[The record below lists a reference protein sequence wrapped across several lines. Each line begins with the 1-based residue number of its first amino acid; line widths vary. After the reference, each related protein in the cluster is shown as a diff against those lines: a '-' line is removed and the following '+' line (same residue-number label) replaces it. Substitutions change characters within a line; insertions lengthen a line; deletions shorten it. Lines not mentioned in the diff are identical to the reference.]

1 MRLFY
6 VKQGNQVNKDEKI
19 LTVNM
24 ENTQKTKPGNRK
36 RPNNTSK
43 WKERVVQIKR
53 VTKVCKGGKKLSFR
67 AVVIIGNEEG
77 KIGVGVGKADDIIN
91 AIKKSITSAKRNI
104 KTIVL
109 TKTKTIPHKVDGVFG
124 ACHVLMRPAPQG
136 TGVIAGSSIRTVLEL
151 VGVKNIS
158 AKQLGGKNI
167 LNNAR
172 ATVCAL
178 ENLKNAKIV
187 SIERNV
193 PMEKLK

>member
-1 MRLFY
+1 
-6 VKQGNQVNKDEKI
+6 
-19 LTVNM
+19 
-24 ENTQKTKPGNRK
+24 
-36 RPNNTSK
+36 
-43 WKERVVQIKR
+43 
-53 VTKVCKGGKKLSFR
+53 
-67 AVVIIGNEEG
+67 
-77 KIGVGVGKADDIIN
+77 
-91 AIKKSITSAKRNI
+91 
-104 KTIVL
+104 
-109 TKTKTIPHKVDGVFG
+109 
-124 ACHVLMRPAPQG
+124 MRPAPQG